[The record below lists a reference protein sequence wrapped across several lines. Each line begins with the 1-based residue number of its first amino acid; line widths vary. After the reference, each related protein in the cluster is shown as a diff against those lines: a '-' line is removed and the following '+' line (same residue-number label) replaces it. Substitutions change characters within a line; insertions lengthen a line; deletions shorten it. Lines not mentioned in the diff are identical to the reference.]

1 MKVSSE
7 TFEENTPVQLIFNPH
22 SRENKE
28 SPDRLEKVL
37 QELQDL
43 NFRPETYIVEQGKD
57 FSHVIRSALERNIAL
72 FAACGGDGTVSA
84 VAKELAGKRAALGI
98 LPGGTQN
105 NIALSLGIPDD
116 ISGSVALLREGRRRR
131 IDMGRL
137 TCGKYGSAFLEF
149 CSVGLFSTLFPSCDE
164 IQHGNLT
171 RIGDFLTEF
180 ASAPQARFDLVLD
193 GGQKVSV
200 TSPMLLV
207 TNMPYIIRHFQ
218 ISEAQAYRD
227 GLLDILLFEDI
238 SKMNLMGYA
247 LTGPTPAAAQDPRI
261 QRFRARTADII
272 ADPVLPVMIDGRV
285 LEEKGEVHIAMRKQ
299 SLTVMM
305 ARAGQTGRG
314 KKHEK

>member
-1 MKVSSE
+1 MPSE
-7 TFEENTPVQLIFNPH
+7 TFDENTPVQLIFNPR

-28 SPDRLEKVL
+28 SPDRLEKIVT
-37 QELQDL
+37 ELQDQ
-43 NFRPETYIVEQGKD
+43 NFRPEVYIVEPDRD
-57 FSHVIRSALERNIAL
+57 FSDVIHRALEQHIML

-116 ISGSVALLREGRRRR
+116 ISGSIALLREGRRRR
-131 IDMGRL
+131 IDMGRI

-200 TSPMLLV
+200 TSPMLFV

-227 GLLDILLFEDI
+227 GLLDLLLFEDI
-238 SKMNLMGYA
+238 SKMNLMGYV
-247 LTGPTPAAAQDPRI
+247 LTGPTPITDQDSRI
-261 QRFRARTADII
+261 QRLRARTADII
-272 ADPVLPVMIDGRV
+272 ADPVLPVMVDGRV
-285 LEEKGEVHIAMRKQ
+285 LEEKGEVHISMRKQ
-299 SLTVMM
+299 SLTVML
-305 ARAGQTGRG
+305 ARANRTGRS
-314 KKHEK
+314 EKREK